1 MKPER
6 EEDEHTIV
14 FGQAFCYRG
23 KVGSYLYVVVDT
35 DPRFNPKVIS
45 ASQVVKEG
53 KIQRLGLPGGID
65 PSEVRNLRNVW
76 NIERII
82 KAMGITLGGDL
93 PNDMK
98 EILIENSRK
107 PPRII

>member
-6 EEDEHTIV
+6 EDNKHTIV
-14 FGQAFCYRG
+14 FGQAFRCRG
-23 KVGSYLYVVVDT
+23 RVGSYLYVVIDT
-35 DPRFNPKVIS
+35 DPKFNPNVIS
-45 ASQVVKEG
+45 ASQIVIEG
-53 KIQRLGLPGGID
+53 NIERLGIPGGID
-65 PSEVRNLRNVW
+65 PSEVHNFRDVW

-98 EILIENSRK
+98 EMLIENSRK